1 MNFKQFIV
9 FLHYITQRDYRF
21 FQPLFKYYA
30 NVEEEI
36 KTVEEWLDI
45 PIVMKEKE
53 EWIERAQQFSI
64 EAYERQLEEAH
75 IQVIAYT
82 HPLYPPF
89 LRHTFDP
96 PALLYAQGDVSLLT
110 SAMIGIIG
118 SRKATSY
125 SAEGIRTLMPILA
138 DERYTVV
145 SGMAQ
150 GADAMAHEEAIRQKV
165 RTIAVLGHG
174 MYNTYPKHH
183 RALQRHLQ
191 SHELIISEYPPSMQP
206 RRWMFPKRNRIIAGM
221 SESIIVTEAEIKSG
235 TMSTVDYALSH
246 GRTIFAYPGPFTNPL
261 HEGPNALI
269 EQGAIPVI
277 SPTQFQE
284 MLRKEREINRGI
296 YNNG

>member
-21 FQPLFKYYA
+21 FRPFFEWYA
-30 NVEEEI
+30 TTGNEE
-36 KTVEEWLDI
+36 KTVSEWLDV
-45 PIVMKEKE
+45 PFVLKEKE
-53 EWIERAQQFSI
+53 RWIEQANHFSI
-64 EAYERQLEEAH
+64 GAYEDELRAEK
-75 IQVIAYT
+75 IQIIAYT

-96 PALLYAQGDVSLLT
+96 PALLYARGDVSLLT
-110 SAMIGIIG
+110 SAMVAIVG

-125 SAEGIRTLMPILA
+125 SVEGIRTIMPILA
-138 DERYTVV
+138 NERYTVV

-150 GADAMAHEEAIRQKV
+150 GADRMAHEEAIRQKV

-174 MYNTYPKHH
+174 IYNTYPKHH
-183 RALQRHLQ
+183 RALQQHLQ
-191 SHELIISEYPPSMQP
+191 TYELVISEYPPSMKPQ
-206 RRWMFPKRNRIIAGM
+206 RWMFPKRNRIIAGM
-221 SESIIVTEAEIKSG
+221 SESVIVTEAERNSG

-269 EQGAIPVI
+269 DEGAIPII
-277 SPTQFQE
+277 SSTQFQE
-284 MLRKEREINRGI
+284 IIRKEREINRGI

>member
-21 FQPLFKYYA
+21 FRPFFEWYA
-30 NVEEEI
+30 TTENEE
-36 KTVEEWLDI
+36 KTVKEWLDV
-45 PIVMKEKE
+45 PFVLKEKE
-53 EWIERAQQFSI
+53 EWIERANHFSI
-64 EAYERQLEEAH
+64 GAYERELRAAN

-82 HPLYPPF
+82 HPLYPPL

-110 SAMIGIIG
+110 SAMIAIIG

-125 SAEGIRTLMPILA
+125 SEEGIRTIMPVLA
-138 DERYTVV
+138 NERYTVV

-150 GADAMAHEEAIRQKV
+150 GADRMAHEEAIRKKV

-174 MYNTYPKHH
+174 MYNTYPKRH
-183 RALQRHLQ
+183 RALQQYLRT
-191 SHELIISEYPPSMQP
+191 HELVISEYPPFMKP

-221 SESIIVTEAEIKSG
+221 SEGIIVTEAERNSG
-235 TMSTVDYALSH
+235 TMSTVDYALAH
-246 GRTIFAYPGPFTNPL
+246 GRTIFAYPGPFTRTL

-269 EQGAIPVI
+269 NEGAIPII
-277 SPTQFQE
+277 SSTQFQE
-284 MLRKEREINRGI
+284 IMQKEREINRRI

>member
-21 FQPLFKYYA
+21 FRPFFEWYA
-30 NVEEEI
+30 TTGNEE
-36 KTVEEWLDI
+36 KTVSEWLDV
-45 PIVMKEKE
+45 PFVLKEKE
-53 EWIERAQQFSI
+53 RWIEQANHFSI
-64 EAYERQLEEAH
+64 GAYEDELRAEK
-75 IQVIAYT
+75 IQIIAYT

-89 LRHTFDP
+89 LRQTFDP
-96 PALLYAQGDVSLLT
+96 PTLLYARGDVSLLT
-110 SAMIGIIG
+110 SAMVAIVG

-125 SAEGIRTLMPILA
+125 SVEGIRTIMPILA
-138 DERYTVV
+138 NERYTVV

-150 GADAMAHEEAIRQKV
+150 GADRMAHEEAIRQKV

-174 MYNTYPKHH
+174 MYKTYPKHH
-183 RALQRHLQ
+183 RALQQYLQ
-191 SHELIISEYPPSMQP
+191 THELVISEYPPSMKPQ
-206 RRWMFPKRNRIIAGM
+206 RWMFPKRNRIIAGM
-221 SESIIVTEAEIKSG
+221 SESVIVTEAERNSG

-269 EQGAIPVI
+269 DEGAIPII
-277 SPTQFQE
+277 SSTQFQE
-284 MLRKEREINRGI
+284 IIRKEREINRGI